1 MFLIILPLSR
11 QTTAQS
17 DGRLSF
23 LSTEY
28 LCVVCFLK
36 KYQPPQ
42 DSCLRNLSS
51 YLTMIPQSFFST
63 LYVVVRTLRTRFSA
77 KIFERIR
84 MRIAVLHMRLHTPK
98 PPFSIHE
105 KWNLQFSAFCDKNTI
120 CSVSQKS
127 FTHYFVICP

>member
-11 QTTAQS
+11 QTTARS

-51 YLTMIPQSFFST
+51 YLTMISHSFFPT
-63 LYVVVRTLRTRFSA
+63 LYVVVRTLLTRFSA
-77 KIFERIR
+77 KYLSVLECGLRFYICGYIPQNRRFRYTKCGICNFRHFATKTQYVVFRKKVSRI
-84 MRIAVLHMRLHTPK
+84 IL
-98 PPFSIHE
+98 
-105 KWNLQFSAFCDKNTI
+105 
-120 CSVSQKS
+120 
-127 FTHYFVICP
+127 

>member
-11 QTTAQS
+11 QTTARS

-51 YLTMIPQSFFST
+51 YLTMISQSFFSYT
-63 LYVVVRTLRTRFSA
+63 ICCGADVA
-77 KIFERIR
+77 
-84 MRIAVLHMRLHTPK
+84 
-98 PPFSIHE
+98 
-105 KWNLQFSAFCDKNTI
+105 NTI
-120 CSVSQKS
+120 FGKN
-127 FTHYFVICP
+127 I

>member
-42 DSCLRNLSS
+42 DSCLRNVSS
-51 YLTMIPQSFFST
+51 YLTMISQSFFFLHYMLGCGRCEHDFRQKYLSVLECGLRFYICGYIPRNRRFRYT
-63 LYVVVRTLRTRFSA
+63 KSGICNFRHFATKTQYVVFRKKVS
-77 KIFERIR
+77 RI
-84 MRIAVLHMRLHTPK
+84 IL
-98 PPFSIHE
+98 
-105 KWNLQFSAFCDKNTI
+105 
-120 CSVSQKS
+120 
-127 FTHYFVICP
+127 

>member
-36 KYQPPQ
+36 KYQI
-42 DSCLRNLSS
+42 
-51 YLTMIPQSFFST
+51 IPAA
-63 LYVVVRTLRTRFSA
+63 R
-77 KIFERIR
+77 
-84 MRIAVLHMRLHTPK
+84 
-98 PPFSIHE
+98 
-105 KWNLQFSAFCDKNTI
+105 
-120 CSVSQKS
+120 
-127 FTHYFVICP
+127 

>member
-51 YLTMIPQSFFST
+51 YLTMISQSFFLHYMLWFGRCEHDFRQKYLSVLECGLRFYICGYIPRNRRFRYT
-63 LYVVVRTLRTRFSA
+63 KSGICNFRHFATKTQYVVFRKKVSRF
-77 KIFERIR
+77 I
-84 MRIAVLHMRLHTPK
+84 L
-98 PPFSIHE
+98 
-105 KWNLQFSAFCDKNTI
+105 
-120 CSVSQKS
+120 
-127 FTHYFVICP
+127 